1 VGLLHGDLDASPSTN
16 APLTRAGLEA
26 CADGGLDAWV
36 LGHLHHPRL
45 LELAGGRWALYP
57 GSLQPRDWTEEG
69 PHGAWIV
76 ELADRRLG
84 RPEPVPLAT
93 VRWETV
99 EADLSGA
106 EDVDEAAARAAVALR
121 EAADELGESGP
132 GAPEWLLLRL
142 ELTGRC
148 AVPRHALERAAE
160 EIVSGEGFAAGDG
173 QARVAQV
180 VVATRPAVDLVDV
193 ARGDGPPALL
203 ADLLLR
209 LEGGGTPDPET
220 ADLLDLLARVG
231 RRVEEV
237 HALRPYAALGD
248 SLPDPEAR
256 REHLTGHL
264 EAAARSLLEGFLSQK
279 VQKIQKA
286 GAG

>member
-1 VGLLHGDLDASPSTN
+1 
-16 APLTRAGLEA
+16 
-26 CADGGLDAWV
+26 
-36 LGHLHHPRL
+36 
-45 LELAGGRWALYP
+45 
-57 GSLQPRDWTEEG
+57 
-69 PHGAWIV
+69 
-76 ELADRRLG
+76 
-84 RPEPVPLAT
+84 
-93 VRWETV
+93 
-99 EADLSGA
+99 
-106 EDVDEAAARAAVALR
+106 
-121 EAADELGESGP
+121 
-132 GAPEWLLLRL
+132 
-142 ELTGRC
+142 
-148 AVPRHALERAAE
+148 
-160 EIVSGEGFAAGDG
+160 
-173 QARVAQV
+173 VAQV

-203 ADLLLR
+203 ADLLLW
-209 LEGGGTPDPET
+209 LEGGGPPDPET
-220 ADLLDLLARVG
+220 ADRLDLLARVG